1 VEGLELLRELVR
13 IPSVNPPGDGE
24 GAVAELLRDRLTVA
38 GLGTEILSSPAGRP
52 SLVARLPGPP
62 DRSPLVLLSHTDVV
76 PVEREH
82 WRHDPFGGETI
93 AGELWGRGTLDMK
106 GVAVMHAEAV
116 VALASRDR
124 EPDREVIVVAVADE
138 EAGGGE
144 GAGWL
149 VADHGDRVG
158 FSHGRP
164 RPEVLGEGGFG
175 LSGILARPLMPI
187 VLGEK
192 APLQFRAR
200 ATGSP
205 GHGSLPPDHQAIR
218 ELARFVEAVSG
229 PRRAR
234 LHPVMRE
241 QFAALA
247 GAAEGVQGRL
257 FGLLAGPT
265 GHLALRALA
274 PQLRSRAGAI
284 GHLVADSITPTEI
297 HGGYQSNVVPGEA
310 EASFD
315 ARLLPDTDA
324 DALLRELGRIGR
336 RHDVEVEEIW
346 RTGGPASPRSSL
358 FDLLAEVS
366 SRLPGNPVPVPSLTP
381 GATDLRFF
389 RARGATA
396 YGWVPLVLSPELLAT
411 FHGDDERIPIE
422 GFAAAVTAM
431 TEVVTAAAS

>member
-1 VEGLELLRELVR
+1 MDGVELLQELIR

-24 GAVAELLRDRLTVA
+24 GAVAELLRDRLAAA
-38 GLGTEILSSPAGRP
+38 GLGTQILSSPAGRP
-52 SLVARLPGPP
+52 SLVARLPGPS
-62 DRSPLVLLSHTDVV
+62 DRPPLVLLSHTDVV
-76 PVEREH
+76 PVERER

-116 VALASRDR
+116 VALASQ
-124 EPDREVIVVAVADE
+124 EHESGREVIVVAVADE

-149 VADHGDRVG
+149 VAEHGERVG
-158 FSHGRP
+158 FTDGGP
-164 RPEVLGEGGFG
+164 PPEVLGEGGFG

-200 ATGSP
+200 ATGTP
-205 GHGSLPPDHQAIR
+205 GHGGLPPEHQAIR

-229 PRRAR
+229 PRQPR

-241 QFAALA
+241 QFATLA
-247 GAAEGVQGRL
+247 GVADGVQGRL

-265 GHLALRALA
+265 GHLAVRALA
-274 PQLRSRAGAI
+274 PRLRSRAGAI
-284 GHLVADSITPTEI
+284 GHLIADSITPTEI
-297 HGGYQSNVVPGEA
+297 HGGYKSNVVPGEA
-310 EASFD
+310 EVRFD

-324 DALLRELGRIGR
+324 DGLLRELAGVGR
-336 RHDVEVEEIW
+336 RCDVEVEEIW

-358 FDLLAEVS
+358 FDVLAEVS

-381 GATDLRFF
+381 GVTDLRFF
-389 RARGATA
+389 RARGAIA
-396 YGWVPLVLSPELLAT
+396 YGWVPLVLTPELLAT
-411 FHGDDERIPIE
+411 FHGDDERVPLD
-422 GFAAAVTAM
+422 GFAAAVSAM
-431 TEVVTAAAS
+431 TEVVTTAGS

>member
-1 VEGLELLRELVR
+1 MDGLELLQELVR

-24 GAVAELLRDRLTVA
+24 GAVAELLRDRLA
-38 GLGTEILSSPAGRP
+38 GVGLETEILSSPAGRP

-62 DRSPLVLLSHTDVV
+62 DRPPLVLLSHTDVV
-76 PVEREH
+76 PAEHER

-106 GVAVMHAEAV
+106 GVAVMHAEAA
-116 VALASRDR
+116 VALASGEH
-124 EPDREVIVVAVADE
+124 EPGREVIVVAVADE

-149 VADHGDRVG
+149 VADHGEQVG
-158 FSHGRP
+158 FTDGRP
-164 RPEVLGEGGFG
+164 HPEVLGEGGFG

-200 ATGSP
+200 ATGTP
-205 GHGSLPPDHQAIR
+205 GHGALPPEHQAIR
-218 ELARFVEAVSG
+218 ELARFVGTVSG

-241 QFAALA
+241 QFEILA
-247 GAAEGVQGRL
+247 GVAEGVQGRL

-274 PQLRSRAGAI
+274 PRLRSRAGAI
-284 GHLVADSITPTEI
+284 GHLIADSITPTEI
-297 HGGYQSNVVPGEA
+297 HGGYKNNVVPGTA
-310 EASFD
+310 EVNFD
-315 ARLLPDTDA
+315 ARLLPDTDVDDLVSDLA
-324 DALLRELGRIGR
+324 RVGR
-336 RHDVEVEEIW
+336 RHDVEVEQIW
-346 RTGGPASPRSSL
+346 CSGGPVSPRSPL
-358 FDLLAEVS
+358 FEVLAEVS
-366 SRLPGNPVPVPSLTP
+366 SRLPGSPVPVPSLTP
-381 GATDLRFF
+381 GVTDLRFF

-411 FHGDDERIPIE
+411 FHGDDERVPLD
-422 GFAAAVTAM
+422 GFAAAVSAM
-431 TEVVTAAAS
+431 TEVVTTAAS